1 MAKMFKTKRDVDRHV
16 NNLINKLKDEKEKSS
31 RGYQFARLY
40 FDVGEYET
48 AKTYLMT
55 FLNVRETVHQAHN
68 LLGQI
73 YEATGEK
80 HKALDSYKRSLLIDE
95 SQKDIVLKVCE
106 LSCSLDL
113 DTETSKSWLEKAQK
127 LFPNH
132 PTVFKL
138 KEKLMET
145 ESNGDILGLE
155 RLILTELQANPEDV
169 KLHIKLLR
177 LYIKGREIDKAFDHA
192 TGTEKARTF
201 ARSLEWYECITNV
214 YKVYEDQHNC
224 AGNTRFYTQMLW
236 ALSNLVHLRLV
247 NSNRDMV
254 NCSKALHQLDVALL
268 EALKGCSR
276 QTGAEWEEVLD
287 EMQGQFFFHTANF
300 LLKRAQKDQMS
311 WKDASSFVSVCYL
324 ISANFPAVNP
334 KASWYIQLP
343 RDRKE
348 FYEQLMKV
356 GNYRLSQGGHML
368 RSLCQH
374 QEGDI
379 WARRLQQQLCNVRC
393 KDALYSII
401 FSQPDIRNAKDSSY
415 LVQTDVFTTTSLEVP
430 SCTLL
435 ASYDQESYKLFPDD
449 LNQLV
454 WLALQHYSVRDD
466 TQPDYGFQIFQ
477 KLKFSKPDFKNSDPG
492 SLSQLD
498 TLVFFFA
505 TVKWVAMQQ
514 QHMKQTIYPITD
526 KPDLLPAC
534 ISPPMCTKDQ
544 CDWWS
549 AVYKMDTNTASQSDR
564 IWSTVIRGLQ
574 TIRMIPPHRLPIQI
588 LFHVAHTLE
597 ERAKSID
604 AYSEEGHLP
613 DTRLQAVLARA
624 SFYWRET
631 MSILEKLERD
641 DHVPMPKESLFPDN
655 SVPDTAQLQKM
666 IEQTK
671 FALAMVAM
679 REGKF
684 EEAVKGFDGASSP
697 WASYHTAK
705 IYTQLAAQCSSGN
718 KNGNASHD
726 EGNFQ
731 MLVLLNKAR
740 NALYITQ
747 ERIGQDKQHELYSV
761 VSQEMD
767 DVESRIMRTES
778 GDTLVDSLVS
788 LATSNYSTAESDV
801 GSELDRQSPCDQ
813 EPVILA
819 ALQSSRD
826 ISGFNAVENHSVR
839 MKPSPIRF
847 DIELKSL
854 ERRMVKFE
862 EVFTKS
868 NERFLDILED
878 LKTALKECTG
888 VNKAIWEAMQAQK
901 LTPPAP
907 PCDMG
912 AIPQHPV
919 PPRSHQMMMGPGFPP
934 HPASQQS
941 YGIQSNASYMSQYGH
956 PFSGYYGPQRGMQP
970 PVGFGSSIQSQR
982 GMLHQL
988 SEEEDSY
995 IMDGEYYED
1004 HGNDLQ
1010 DSYQTPDSS
1019 LVQDWPFGHKAGL
1032 EGKST
1037 ITYLP
1042 SGRGGQQSSSG
1053 YFANAYRGQS
1063 LQYGYPQQVSP
1074 GPAMPGPGYF
1084 SRPSAVPNPVTSQ
1097 IQTTQQPPNALMS
1110 AFGQAT
1116 AGNPGTAATSEPS
1129 AASSSVS
1136 APNVTM
1142 PPNAVAGPS
1151 LLVKPKLIPTSLDVP
1166 VPKTTAQQEPAKT
1179 TSVFASVVKVAT
1191 TQQSD
1196 GLTQSSVTGSGNI
1209 PTFVQQMSG
1218 GQGQASLLLSALVA
1232 KHEQQQSQQDSKQ
1245 MQVSAASIT
1254 QIPQKPV
1261 ETPTTKEQT
1270 PSKTIFGGL
1279 VFTSTPVVAEK
1290 RAEIERPKAS
1300 PVSKSPVVTT
1310 PAVNPFAGFS
1320 LTPSRPST
1328 SQPTTITNKS
1338 NEGAGDAKV
1347 PQSQVSN
1354 TSYILGQCSSAATL
1368 SFGSNLAQDPNAFRA
1383 KENFT
1388 GFKGAGQQL
1397 FGSASPHTNDK
1408 SPAAK
1413 GGHSLAAGHDEE
1425 HVEEYEPNV
1434 DFKPIVPLPDL
1445 VEVKTGEEDEEKLFG
1460 ERAKLFRFD
1469 KESNQW
1475 KERGIG
1481 EIKILQHK
1489 VSKRVRILMRREQVL
1504 KLCANHHITKDMK
1517 LTQMPTSDRAWCWV
1531 APDYAEEEM
1540 KLEKFAVKLKTVESA
1555 ESFKKIFESCQE
1567 TLSHTG
1573 KDDPSSRIQGQ
1584 ETESKQNAKTGGG
1597 KLSDVFKVKAGSW
1610 KCNGCLIVN
1619 EENVPKC
1626 PCCNTNKPGVKPEET
1641 SHIGKDEPSSRNQV
1655 QGIAK
1660 ETESKQNA
1668 KTGGKLSDIF
1678 KVQAGSWKC
1687 NGCLIINQE
1696 NVLKC
1701 PCCNTNKPGVK
1712 PEEIK
1717 DTKKPE
1723 NKFSIRASES
1733 GFNLPQTSQAQANT
1747 QFTFGMASTGTFR
1760 FGDTGN
1766 SSSAPSM
1773 QNAEFKFGNTTKP
1786 AFQFG
1791 GQTSDVTKTETA
1803 IKTEK
1808 KDVDAKESEVIFQEK
1823 SGMWKCDGCRVNN
1836 GPETNT
1842 CLHCG
1847 GLKSGVKDNPGKVD
1861 SIGASEFSICGKA
1874 DTSKLTFEGKPST
1887 FTFGTPAS
1895 VQQGSSHERE
1905 KMSEMSA
1912 FKQAVFTFAISNA
1925 GSTSTPVKSD
1935 GFKFM
1940 LPVSFSTSKTESSS
1954 TSTENPFKFTF
1965 SMTPVSKSP
1974 GVASP
1979 QSPEDSF
1986 YVNREGEDSHICF
1999 EPIVQLPEKVDLK
2012 TGEEDED
2019 VLFEHKAKLFRFTD
2033 GQWKERGIGNI
2044 KILLNKTVQKA
2055 RVLMRREHIYKI
2067 CCNHYITPE
2076 LDLKPMPQSKGKAWI
2091 WFAMDFT
2098 DGDPKPE
2105 QLCVKF
2111 MQLETASKFKEIFDE
2126 AKGILNLMK
2135 SKSSP
2140 ASTRVIAKDSS
2151 DNDDVVFVSEE
2162 VASPDEVQK
2171 ARSFLLPDN
2180 FYLYKRCP
2188 PCPGCPGCEDYVP
2201 PQNPAAGSQEESRI
2215 SSTGASDTFIPK
2227 ISTAKDEEKQDTAE
2241 KEKTGEGPYLG
2252 LFSGSAASGI
2262 SFASLAAKSG
2272 DSGYAFGRQP
2282 GSEGKPFHFTG
2293 AGQKLFGG
2301 MGAEK
2306 GEEEENEE
2314 GDEEVAQ
2321 GEEIHF
2327 EPLVPLP
2334 ALIEV
2339 KTGEE
2344 DDDVLFNSR
2353 AKLFRYEKELNQW
2366 KERGIGEMKILKN
2379 KISGTYRLLLRR
2391 EQVFKLA
2398 CNHRLTPEL
2407 ALKPMETSET
2417 SFCWTAYDFS
2427 EGDGKIEQ
2435 FAVKFKNIEIAKEFK
2450 GKVDS
2455 CQEELRAKED
2465 AKTTADIQSGA
2476 EIESIGASTSPPK
2489 PQRSQSIL
2497 ATLLTEDTDLNN

>member
-16 NNLINKLKDEKEKSS
+16 NNLTNKLKDDKEKSS

-40 FDVGEYET
+40 YDVGEYET

-55 FLNVRETVHQAHN
+55 FLNMRETVHQAHN

-73 YEATGEK
+73 YEATGQK

-113 DTETSKSWLEKAQK
+113 DTEASKSWLEKAQK

-132 PTVFKL
+132 PSVFRL

-145 ESNGDILGLE
+145 ESNGDISSLE
-155 RLILTELQANPEDV
+155 RLIKAELQANPKDV

-192 TGTEKARTF
+192 TETEKAQTF
-201 ARSLEWYECITNV
+201 ARSLEWYECVTDV
-214 YKVYEDQHNC
+214 YKVYQDQHNC
-224 AGNTRFYTQMLW
+224 AGNTRFCTQKLW
-236 ALSNLVHLRLV
+236 ALSSLVFLF
-247 NSNRDMV
+247 NSTRDVV

-268 EALKGCSR
+268 EAHKGCSKN
-276 QTGAEWEEVLD
+276 TGADWEEVLD

-311 WKDASSFVSVCYL
+311 WKDACSFVSVCYL
-324 ISANFPAVNP
+324 ISAKFPAVNP

-368 RSLCQH
+368 RGLCKH
-374 QEGDI
+374 QEGDL
-379 WARRLQQQLCNVRC
+379 WARRLQQQLCNVRS

-430 SCTLL
+430 STTLL
-435 ASYDQESYKLFPDD
+435 ASYDQESYKMFPDD

-454 WLALQHYSVRDD
+454 WLALQHYSMRDV

-498 TLVFFFA
+498 TLVFFYA
-505 TVKWVAMQQ
+505 TVKWVAIQQ
-514 QHMKQTIYPITD
+514 EQLKPTIYPILD
-526 KPDLLPAC
+526 KPDFLPAC
-534 ISPPMCTKDQ
+534 ISPPLCTKDQ

-549 AVYKMDTNTASQSDR
+549 AVYKMDTNTGSRSDR
-564 IWSTVIRGLQ
+564 VWSTVIRGLQ

-597 ERAKSID
+597 ERAKSIE
-604 AYSEEGHLP
+604 AYSEEGHLQ

-624 SFYWRET
+624 AFYWRET

-641 DHVPMPKESLFPDN
+641 DYVPMPKESLFPDN
-655 SVPDTAQLQKM
+655 SVPDTAQLQRM

-679 REGKF
+679 REGNY
-684 EEAVKGFDGASSP
+684 EEAVKGFESASSA

-718 KNGNASHD
+718 NNGNASHE

-731 MLVLLNKAR
+731 MLALLNKAR
-740 NALYITQ
+740 SALYITQ
-747 ERIGQDKQHELYSV
+747 ERIGQNKQHELYNV

-767 DVESRIMRTES
+767 DVESRIMRAES

-813 EPVILA
+813 EPATLA
-819 ALQSSRD
+819 VLQSSRD
-826 ISGFNAVENHSVR
+826 MSGLSAVENHSVR
-839 MKPSPIRF
+839 LKPSPVRF

-854 ERRMVKFE
+854 ERRMIKFE

-888 VNKAIWEAMQAQK
+888 VNKSIWEMMQAQK
-901 LTPPAP
+901 STPPAP
-907 PCDMG
+907 PRDMG
-912 AIPQHPV
+912 TVPQHPA
-919 PPRSHQMMMGPGFPP
+919 PPQSHQQMMMGPGYPP

-941 YGIQSNASYMSQYGH
+941 YGTQPNANYMSQYGH
-956 PFSGYYGPQRGMQP
+956 PFSGYYGPHRGMQP
-970 PVGFGSSIQSQR
+970 PVGFGGSTQSQR

-988 SEEEDSY
+988 PEEEDMY
-995 IMDGEYYED
+995 YVDGEYYED

-1010 DSYQTPDSS
+1010 DNYQTPDSA

-1037 ITYLP
+1037 ITYYP

-1063 LQYGYPQQVSP
+1063 LQYSYQQQVSP

-1084 SRPSAVPNPVTSQ
+1084 SRPSTVPQPVTSQ
-1097 IQTTQQPPNALMS
+1097 IQTTQQPPNALS
-1110 AFGQAT
+1110 TLGQVT
-1116 AGNPGTAATSEPS
+1116 AGTTTTSEPS
-1129 AASSSVS
+1129 APTTSVS
-1136 APNVTM
+1136 APNATM

-1151 LLVKPKLIPTSLDVP
+1151 LLVKPKLIPTSLGVP
-1166 VPKTTAQQEPAKT
+1166 VPKTTSQQQEPVKT
-1179 TSVFASVVKVAT
+1179 TSVFASVSKVAT

-1196 GLTQSSVTGSGNI
+1196 GFKQSSESGNI

-1218 GQGQASLLLSALVA
+1218 GQGQASSLLSAIAA
-1232 KHEQQQSQQDSKQ
+1232 KHEQQQQQQQSQQDSKQ
-1245 MQVSAASIT
+1245 VQGSSTSTPHV
-1254 QIPQKPV
+1254 PQKPA
-1261 ETPTTKEQT
+1261 ETSTTKEQT

-1290 RAEIERPKAS
+1290 KVEIERPKAS
-1300 PVSKSPVVTT
+1300 PVSKVPAVTT
-1310 PAVNPFAGFS
+1310 SAVNPFAGFS

-1338 NEGAGDAKV
+1338 IGGAGDAKV
-1347 PQSQVSN
+1347 PQSQASN
-1354 TSYILGQCSSAATL
+1354 TSYILGQGSSSATL
-1368 SFGSNLAQDPNAFRA
+1368 SFGSASVQDPNAFRA
-1383 KENFT
+1383 KENFA
-1388 GFKGAGQQL
+1388 GFKGAGQRL
-1397 FGSASPHTNDK
+1397 FGSASPDTNK

-1413 GGHSLAAGHDEE
+1413 GGHSLTDDHDEE
-1425 HVEEYEPNV
+1425 HIEEYEPNV

-1469 KESNQW
+1469 KDSNQW

-1481 EIKILQHK
+1481 EIKILRHK
-1489 VSKRVRILMRREQVL
+1489 VSQRVRILMRREQVL

-1517 LTQMPTSDRAWCWV
+1517 LTQLPTSDRAWCWV
-1531 APDYAEEEM
+1531 ASDYAEEEM
-1540 KLEKFAVKLKTVESA
+1540 KLEKFAVKFKTIESA
-1555 ESFKKIFESCQE
+1555 ERFKKIFEDCQK
-1567 TLSHTG
+1567 TLSHTV
-1573 KDDPSSRIQGQ
+1573 KDESTSRNQDQ
-1584 ETESKQNAKTGGG
+1584 KTESKQNAKTGG
-1597 KLSDVFKVKAGSW
+1597 KLSDIFKIKAGSW

-1619 EENVPKC
+1619 EENV
-1626 PCCNTNKPGVKPEET
+1626 
-1641 SHIGKDEPSSRNQV
+1641 
-1655 QGIAK
+1655 
-1660 ETESKQNA
+1660 
-1668 KTGGKLSDIF
+1668 
-1678 KVQAGSWKC
+1678 
-1687 NGCLIINQE
+1687 
-1696 NVLKC
+1696 LKC
-1701 PCCNTNKPGVK
+1701 PCCNTCKPGVK

-1717 DTKKPE
+1717 DTKPPE
-1723 NKFSIRASES
+1723 DKFSIRASES
-1733 GFNLPQTSQAQANT
+1733 GFNLPQTTQSQPNT
-1747 QFTFGMASTGTFR
+1747 QFKFGNSSTGTFK
-1760 FGDTGN
+1760 FGDTGD
-1766 SSSAPSM
+1766 SVSAPTTQST
-1773 QNAEFKFGNTTKP
+1773 EFKFGNTTKP
-1786 AFQFG
+1786 VFSFG
-1791 GQTSDVTKTETA
+1791 GQTSDVTKVDTA
-1803 IKTEK
+1803 IRTDK
-1808 KDVDAKESEVIFQEK
+1808 KEIDAKESDAKKGQKNGSLSAIFQDK
-1823 SGMWKCDGCRVNN
+1823 SGMWKCDGCLVNN
-1836 GPETNT
+1836 KLETSK
-1842 CLHCG
+1842 CPCCG
-1847 GLKSGVKDNPGKVD
+1847 YLKPGIKENPGKVE
-1861 SIGASEFSICGKA
+1861 SFSAQTSEPGFSINGKA
-1874 DTSKLTFEGKPST
+1874 DTSKFTFGGNQST
-1887 FTFGTPAS
+1887 FTYGTPTSA
-1895 VQQGSSHERE
+1895 QQGSSHETE
-1905 KMSEMSA
+1905 KKSEMSA
-1912 FKQAVFTFAISNA
+1912 SKPSPFIFGTSST
-1925 GSTSTPVKSD
+1925 GSTSTPAKSE

-1940 LPVSFSTSKTESSS
+1940 LPVSFGTSKTESNS

-1965 SMTPVSKSP
+1965 SMTPGSKSP
-1974 GVASP
+1974 GVTSP

-1986 YVNREGEDSHICF
+1986 YVNREGEDSHIYF

-2012 TGEEDED
+2012 TGEEDEN

-2044 KILLNKTVQKA
+2044 KILLNKTIQKA
-2055 RVLMRREHIYKI
+2055 RVLMRREHVHKI

-2111 MQLETASKFKEIFDE
+2111 MQPETATKFKEIFDE
-2126 AKGILNLMK
+2126 AKKAMNLLQ
-2135 SKSSP
+2135 SKPSP
-2140 ASTRVIAKDSS
+2140 ASVRVISKDDSS
-2151 DNDDVVFVSEE
+2151 NDDDVAFVSEE
-2162 VASPDEVQK
+2162 VASPEEVQK
-2171 ARSFLLPDN
+2171 ARSFLLPDS

-2188 PCPGCPGCEDYVP
+2188 PCPGCPGCEDYIP
-2201 PQNPAAGSQEESRI
+2201 PQKPVACSQEESRI
-2215 SSTGASDTFIPK
+2215 TSTGASDTIIEK
-2227 ISTAKDEEKQDTAE
+2227 ISAAKDEG
-2241 KEKTGEGPYLG
+2241 KEDNTGKEETGGPYLG
-2252 LFSGSAASGI
+2252 LFSGSTAGGI

-2272 DSGYAFGRQP
+2272 DSGYVFGRQ
-2282 GSEGKPFHFTG
+2282 SEGKPFHFTG

-2301 MGAEK
+2301 LMAEK
-2306 GEEEENEE
+2306 GDEDENEE

-2321 GEEIHF
+2321 AEDIHF

-2344 DDDVLFNSR
+2344 DDEVLFNTR
-2353 AKLFRYEKELNQW
+2353 AKLFRYEKDVNQW
-2366 KERGIGEMKILKN
+2366 KEKGIGEMKILKN
-2379 KISGTYRLLLRR
+2379 KLSGNYRLLLRR

-2398 CNHRLTPEL
+2398 CNHRLTPDL
-2407 ALKPMETSET
+2407 TLKPMETSET

-2435 FAVKFKNIEIAKEFK
+2435 FAVKFKNIEIAREFK

-2455 CQEELRAKED
+2455 CQVELRAQED
-2465 AKTTADIQSGA
+2465 AKTTVDINSDKGP
-2476 EIESIGASTSPPK
+2476 EIENIGASTSPPK

-2497 ATLLTEDTDLNN
+2497 ATLLTENADLNN